1 MKSARVVAPFL
12 FCFLAASCLGV
23 LSGCEAGS
31 GQIPLANVPPPPE
44 GFGANKNASKA
55 PNGASP
61 TDANSRR
68 K

>member
-1 MKSARVVAPFL
+1 MKSRRVISSL
-12 FCFLAASCLGV
+12 LLASFMTSGIVV
-23 LSGCEAGS
+23 LAGCDAGS

-44 GFGANKNASKA
+44 GFGAAKENSKL
-55 PNGASP
+55 PKGGSP